1 MTYLAVTRSGLRTS
15 NVDNADVGVM
25 RHRSATLL
33 AWSGPVLVVAAYL
46 QLAGRLARADPA
58 TSFAHALIPAR
69 MWHFL
74 SEPANPGSWVSS
86 GALILSQN
94 ILFVVVGA
102 LLAALF
108 IPAGRDHLDRV
119 ATIAAPIT
127 VTALVVNSLP
137 TYVGGLAS
145 LVLLGRTRRVLGKH
159 AALLWTRIWQRP
171 TRPGMSGTD
180 SP

>member
-1 MTYLAVTRSGLRTS
+1 M
-15 NVDNADVGVM
+15 
-25 RHRSATLL
+25 
-33 AWSGPVLVVAAYL
+33 LVVAAYL

-86 GALILSQN
+86 GAFILSQN

-137 TYVGGLAS
+137 TNLDGQTFDDVLNIVLTETHIVAGCTYVGGLAS
-145 LVLLGRTRRVLGKH
+145 LVLLGRTRPVLGKH
-159 AALLWTRIWQRP
+159 AALLWARIWQRP
-171 TRPGMSGTD
+171 TRPGMSGRG